1 VTGVSERE
9 AAHHDQFAEA
19 LDPASMPPTAPGRI
33 EQMLLDALPP
43 LEGLRVLELGCG
55 HGDLTLE
62 LLDRGA
68 QVQAIDISSG
78 MVEVTRKRAELF
90 RPGARLEV
98 SAAPAER
105 TGAADASVDLVT
117 GKWILHHV
125 DLAAAADEVHRVLRP
140 RGHGVFFENHAL
152 NPLLG
157 LGRRHVVGR
166 FGVRRFGTVD
176 EHPIT
181 RRDYAI
187 WRARFP
193 TLELEYPDFHFLGL
207 VARQLFTKRQGV
219 RDAAQR
225 ADAAIWRRLPVL
237 RPYGYHVVLKVT
249 R

>member
-1 VTGVSERE
+1 
-9 AAHHDQFAEA
+9 
-19 LDPASMPPTAPGRI
+19 MPPTAPDHI
-33 EQMLLDALPP
+33 ERMLLDALGPVA
-43 LEGLRVLELGCG
+43 GLRVLELGCG

-68 QVQAIDISSG
+68 HVQAIDISSG
-78 MVEVTRKRAELF
+78 MVDVTRRRAELF
-90 RPGARLEV
+90 RPSADLRV
-98 SAAPAER
+98 RAAPVESS
-105 TGAADASVDLVT
+105 GVDEESVDVVT

-125 DLAAAADEVHRVLRP
+125 DLAAAAGEVHRVLRP
-140 RGHGVFFENHAL
+140 GGRGVFFENHAL

-193 TLELEYPDFHFLGL
+193 TLELEYPDFHFFGL
-207 VARQLFTKRQGV
+207 LSRQLFTEQR
-219 RDAAQR
+219 RIRERAQQL
-225 ADAAIWRRLPVL
+225 DELVWRRLPVL
-237 RPYGYHVVLKVT
+237 RPYGYHVVVKVT